1 VSEFVKFRL
10 LRHAEFLVYP
20 SVYEGFGIPALEAMS
35 LGKPV
40 LASMTSSFPEVVG
53 DAGVFFD
60 PFSAS
65 ELAAAFAEMSDKRK
79 LAELAPKA
87 VQGAAAFNW
96 QRMAAPVVEW
106 VTA

>member
-1 VSEFVKFRL
+1 MKYRL
-10 LRHAEFLVYP
+10 LRHADFLVYP

-40 LASMTSSFPEVVG
+40 LASMTSSFPEVIG

-60 PFSAS
+60 PLSVS
-65 ELAAAFAEMSDKRK
+65 EFAAAFAEISDQRK
-79 LAELAPKA
+79 LAELAPRA
-87 VQGAAAFNW
+87 SAAATAFHW

-106 VTA
+106 AAT